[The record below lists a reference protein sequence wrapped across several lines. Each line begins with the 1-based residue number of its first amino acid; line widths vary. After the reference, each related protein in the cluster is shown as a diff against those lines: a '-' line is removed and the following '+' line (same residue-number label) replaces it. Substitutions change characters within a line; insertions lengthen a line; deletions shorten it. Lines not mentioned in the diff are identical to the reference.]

1 MIISCPS
8 CSARYVVNID
18 DVGRGRQVKCTRCN
32 HSWYFENKVY
42 EAEKKLLINEI
53 SNEKIIRESL
63 SDQNLP
69 VVYKKQKNIPLPFL
83 ILILPSRRTNNIYER
98 QGFRRTERSRV
109 CSHRGCPKI
118 RRLIKILLISCG
130 YMLGFGAIYT

>member
-18 DVGRGRQVKCTRCN
+18 DVGHGRQVKCTRCN
-32 HSWYFENKVY
+32 HSWYFENKAY

-83 ILILPSRRTNNIYER
+83 VLILPVIFIFGDLIIDNIEIDAFAVSQSINNFIGMAVNQIAEL
-98 QGFRRTERSRV
+98 FDN
-109 CSHRGCPKI
+109 
-118 RRLIKILLISCG
+118 
-130 YMLGFGAIYT
+130 

>member
-18 DVGRGRQVKCTRCN
+18 DIGHGRQVKCTRCN
-32 HSWYFENKVY
+32 PSWYFENKAY
-42 EAEKKLLINEI
+42 EAEKHLLINEI

-69 VVYKKQKNIPLPFL
+69 VVYKNQKNIPLPFL
-83 ILILPSRRTNNIYER
+83 VLIVPVIFIFGSMIID
-98 QGFRRTERSRV
+98 S
-109 CSHRGCPKI
+109 
-118 RRLIKILLISCG
+118 IKIDAFAVSQSINNFISLLVNQITE
-130 YMLGFGAIYT
+130 LFNN

>member
-18 DVGRGRQVKCTRCN
+18 DIGHGRQVKCTRCN
-32 HSWYFENKVY
+32 HSWFHENTTY

-83 ILILPSRRTNNIYER
+83 VLIVPVIFIFGSMIID
-98 QGFRRTERSRV
+98 S
-109 CSHRGCPKI
+109 
-118 RRLIKILLISCG
+118 IKIDAFAVSQTINNFISLLVNQITE
-130 YMLGFGAIYT
+130 LFNN

>member
-18 DVGRGRQVKCTRCN
+18 DIGHGRQVRCTRCN
-32 HSWYFENKVY
+32 HSWFHENTTYK
-42 EAEKKLLINEI
+42 AEKNLLINEI

-83 ILILPSRRTNNIYER
+83 VLIVPVIFIFGNMIIDS
-98 QGFRRTERSRV
+98 
-109 CSHRGCPKI
+109 
-118 RRLIKILLISCG
+118 IKIDAFAVSQSINNFISLLVNQITE
-130 YMLGFGAIYT
+130 LFNN

>member
-18 DVGRGRQVKCTRCN
+18 DIGHGRQVKCTRCN
-32 HSWYFENKVY
+32 HSWYFENKTY

-83 ILILPSRRTNNIYER
+83 VLIVPVIFIFGNMIIDSIEIDAFAVSQSINNFISLLVN
-98 QGFRRTERSRV
+98 QITE
-109 CSHRGCPKI
+109 
-118 RRLIKILLISCG
+118 L
-130 YMLGFGAIYT
+130 FNN